1 MTVFGDTSA
10 FFALLDGDAAEH
22 QAAAGIVDGL
32 ARSGEGILTH
42 EYVVVETIALVQ
54 RRLGLD
60 LVRDFVDDL
69 LAPVEIAWV
78 DRELHL
84 RARAAMLADGKR
96 GVSLVDWT
104 SFLLM
109 RDRGLGTAFAFD
121 DDFRRQ
127 GFTMLPA
134 A

>member
-22 QAAAGIVDGL
+22 RVAAVVVEEL
-32 ARSGEGILTH
+32 ARSGERILTH

-60 LVRDFVDDL
+60 LVRSFVDDL

-84 RARAAMLADGKR
+84 QARAAMLADGKR

-104 SFLLM
+104 SFLVM
-109 RDRGLGTAFAFD
+109 REHGLAAAFAFD
-121 DDFRRQ
+121 DDFRAQ
-127 GFTMLPA
+127 GFTMLPSA
-134 A
+134 

>member
-10 FFALLDGDAAEH
+10 FFALLDSDAAEH
-22 QAAAGIVDGL
+22 RAAAEVVEEL

-54 RRLGLD
+54 RRLGLNI
-60 LVRDFVDDL
+60 VRSFVDDL

-84 RARAAMLADGKR
+84 QARAAMLAGGQR
-96 GVSLVDWT
+96 NVSLVDWT
-104 SFLLM
+104 SFLVM
-109 RDRGLGTAFAFD
+109 RESGLTTAFAFD
-121 DDFRRQ
+121 DDFRAQ
-127 GFTMLPA
+127 GFSMLPVA
-134 A
+134 

>member
-22 QAAAGIVDGL
+22 EAAAEVVEEL
-32 ARSGEGILTH
+32 ARSGEKMLTH

-60 LVRDFVDDL
+60 IVRSFVDDL

-78 DRELHL
+78 GRELHL
-84 RARAAMLADGKR
+84 QARAAMLAGGKR
-96 GVSLVDWT
+96 AASLVDWT
-104 SFLLM
+104 SFLVM
-109 RDRGLGTAFAFD
+109 RERGLTTAFAFD
-121 DDFRRQ
+121 DDFRAQ
-127 GFTMLPA
+127 GFATLPA
-134 A
+134 S